1 MIYAISLNRNNSSV
15 YPCSHTGSLQLV
27 IARRYFMTYL
37 CIFKPFT
44 ASSDLPTRFS
54 RKAAFLISLFLV
66 LYFCLVSVVLTYGAA
81 LFGTFVRAKE
91 F

>member
-1 MIYAISLNRNNSSV
+1 
-15 YPCSHTGSLQLV
+15 
-27 IARRYFMTYL
+27 MTYL

-44 ASSDLPTRFS
+44 VPSDLPTRLS
-54 RKAAFLISLFLV
+54 YKAAFRISLFLV

>member
-1 MIYAISLNRNNSSV
+1 M
-15 YPCSHTGSLQLV
+15 HLQAV
-27 IARRYFMTYL
+27 HRSFGFADTVSF
-37 CIFKPFT
+37 
-44 ASSDLPTRFS
+44 
-54 RKAAFLISLFLV
+54 KAAFLISLILV

>member
-1 MIYAISLNRNNSSV
+1 MA
-15 YPCSHTGSLQLV
+15 
-27 IARRYFMTYL
+27 YL
-37 CIFKPFT
+37 YIFKPFT
-44 ASSDLPTRFS
+44 ASSDLPTRLS
-54 RKAAFLISLFLV
+54 CKAAFLISLILV